1 MKKNTIFT
9 SYIFYYNIFNIKIIF
24 LFLNFTLIRIKTE
37 VELPN
42 FKIVYL
48 SEDKYYIITQEKI
61 FFYISEPESLDNAY
75 IFNENQRISTE
86 DEFERISFG
95 KFKNTTNAA
104 NLLLVKN
111 YLYAIIDS
119 YYYCNTEINEIKNNS
134 SMIFPFKWTL
144 YTSYYIIGLI
154 NSKQLYLYLYDNPLG
169 NCVNSLIHTFSI
181 NNIGSDNFSC
191 QLMQTHSFGEVLT
204 CFYQDE
210 ISNEI
215 VSNSLKIDTTNKN
228 IESVF
233 SKYKPNNKAKII
245 KSLLSQDG
253 TKSYVCY
260 INNDNNCDCL
270 IYTITTN
277 EWSEINTYINGCLS
291 KSSSFFFDYYDM
303 SDEYFVYC
311 YQTNS
316 KINILKLNENL
327 GIINH
332 YSNDVYYSVEK
343 CSTYFLSS
351 LIYDSNNIM
360 LFKTCNLSIFTPLIG
375 KFPNN
380 TIIITTIITTPET
393 TIITTLPETTI
404 ITTLPE
410 TTIIT
415 TLPET
420 TIISNM
426 PTSLNTLSEIITTS
440 ITTILTSY
448 LEEKTT
454 KINDSSNQILI
465 PSSIIK
471 KDISSNIITNIQTSY
486 FDYNNKDTNNLIIIQ
501 EKSNKT
507 KEEIINNIDYVMK
520 DYDIGKI
527 YEIFGDDYNIK
538 ISPINTKT
546 HENISTYIDFSN
558 CENLLREENGLL
570 PSDILTIY
578 QIEIDNPNEETL
590 VKKVEYA
597 VFNENKERLD
607 LLVCKDEIIEINYKL
622 NTSLIN
628 MTKINYYSQLG
639 IDIFNIEDEFFND
652 ICYSYSENDSDMILK
667 DRVEYIYEN
676 YSICENNCDYE
687 KINLNESIVTCKC
700 SVKTNSNTEI
710 EKPKLDQIIRDSFT
724 DSNLGVI
731 KCYNLVFSMNNK
743 IKNIG
748 FCIFT
753 FLIFI
758 HMPLFI
764 YYFIFNISSIRTFI
778 FAEMNKYHYSYNV
791 INPIKKSNKLNNKWS
806 KKTKNNIQ
814 NDKILKTEI
823 NKKIAKKI
831 DYRQNKKKKEYS
843 TNSLLLTRNKK
854 SYKNLI
860 VNTNNYKNSP
870 IYLNSNLFS
879 NSTKSQL
886 NVSEKNKNKNS
897 KFNNKNK
904 NENNIILFDYKY
916 INKKYVNITNNNFNI
931 QKNIMLNKKEYNN
944 TKKNYSLI
952 HIDANNSSNIKLEN
966 SNILLDN
973 YDYSTAVKFDTRK
986 FCRIFYI
993 CLIAKENILNIFLF
1007 RTPLDIFPLRICL
1020 FIFNY
1025 SSDLAFN
1032 TIFYS
1037 NENISEKYHYEG
1049 DNLFLFSL
1057 VNNLVQSIIS
1067 TVVGFLLVNI
1077 FQHMIDFRGGLEDIF
1092 KKEEKKMRKS
1102 KEYKVNKERKLK
1114 ILDKIKKLTFKLKIK
1129 IIFFITLEFLLMIFF
1144 YYFVTAFCEVY
1155 KNTQISWLY
1164 DFFMSFIMSFC
1175 VEIIFAFL
1183 LSLSYL
1189 LSIKYKKKF
1198 IYKITIFLY
1207 NI

>member
-1 MKKNTIFT
+1 
-9 SYIFYYNIFNIKIIF
+9 
-24 LFLNFTLIRIKTE
+24 
-37 VELPN
+37 
-42 FKIVYL
+42 
-48 SEDKYYIITQEKI
+48 
-61 FFYISEPESLDNAY
+61 
-75 IFNENQRISTE
+75 
-86 DEFERISFG
+86 
-95 KFKNTTNAA
+95 
-104 NLLLVKN
+104 
-111 YLYAIIDS
+111 
-119 YYYCNTEINEIKNNS
+119 
-134 SMIFPFKWTL
+134 
-144 YTSYYIIGLI
+144 
-154 NSKQLYLYLYDNPLG
+154 
-169 NCVNSLIHTFSI
+169 
-181 NNIGSDNFSC
+181 
-191 QLMQTHSFGEVLT
+191 
-204 CFYQDE
+204 
-210 ISNEI
+210 
-215 VSNSLKIDTTNKN
+215 
-228 IESVF
+228 
-233 SKYKPNNKAKII
+233 
-245 KSLLSQDG
+245 
-253 TKSYVCY
+253 
-260 INNDNNCDCL
+260 
-270 IYTITTN
+270 
-277 EWSEINTYINGCLS
+277 
-291 KSSSFFFDYYDM
+291 
-303 SDEYFVYC
+303 
-311 YQTNS
+311 
-316 KINILKLNENL
+316 
-327 GIINH
+327 
-332 YSNDVYYSVEK
+332 
-343 CSTYFLSS
+343 
-351 LIYDSNNIM
+351 
-360 LFKTCNLSIFTPLIG
+360 
-375 KFPNN
+375 
-380 TIIITTIITTPET
+380 
-393 TIITTLPETTI
+393 
-404 ITTLPE
+404 
-410 TTIIT
+410 
-415 TLPET
+415 
-420 TIISNM
+420 
-426 PTSLNTLSEIITTS
+426 
-440 ITTILTSY
+440 
-448 LEEKTT
+448 
-454 KINDSSNQILI
+454 
-465 PSSIIK
+465 
-471 KDISSNIITNIQTSY
+471 
-486 FDYNNKDTNNLIIIQ
+486 
-501 EKSNKT
+501 
-507 KEEIINNIDYVMK
+507 
-520 DYDIGKI
+520 
-527 YEIFGDDYNIK
+527 
-538 ISPINTKT
+538 
-546 HENISTYIDFSN
+546 
-558 CENLLREENGLL
+558 
-570 PSDILTIY
+570 
-578 QIEIDNPNEETL
+578 
-590 VKKVEYA
+590 
-597 VFNENKERLD
+597 
-607 LLVCKDEIIEINYKL
+607 
-622 NTSLIN
+622 
-628 MTKINYYSQLG
+628 
-639 IDIFNIEDEFFND
+639 
-652 ICYSYSENDSDMILK
+652 MILK
-667 DRVEYIYEN
+667 DRVEDIYEN

-700 SVKTNSNTEI
+700 SVKTNANTEI

-758 HMPLFI
+758 HIPLFI

-823 NKKIAKKI
+823 KKKIAKII

-843 TNSLLLTRNKK
+843 TNSLLLIRNKK

-860 VNTNNYKNSP
+860 VNTNNYKNSQ

-897 KFNNKNK
+897 KFNNKKK
-904 NENNIILFDYKY
+904 NENNIILFDYKF

-931 QKNIMLNKKEYNN
+931 QKNNMLNKKEYNN

-1067 TVVGFLLVNI
+1067 TVGGLLLVNI

-1114 ILDKIKKLTFKLKIK
+1114 ILDNIKKLTLKLKIK
-1129 IIFFITLEFLLMIFF
+1129 IIFFIILEFLLMIFF

-1164 DFFMSFIMSFC
+1164 DFFISFIMSLC
-1175 VEIIFAFL
+1175 VEITFAFL
-1183 LSLSYL
+1183 LTLSYKI
-1189 LSIKYKKKF
+1189 SIKYKKKF